1 VASRWTQSATIL
13 PPTIKV
19 CGRKLLP
26 FSLRHRLALESIDS
40 PLLDFSKPIGAED
53 VIAGARILSTH
64 NLAEVREPLSF
75 WELVTLKKLQV
86 SKKNLK
92 AEAYKLLVYFQAQAL
107 YPRFWESDKPTKDSP
122 IDWKLIV
129 VANLVANGLSL
140 TEAWTMPE
148 SEAVWLHMAFL
159 QRSGCD
165 IKLVTDHEWEVMQK
179 ELEELENE
187 KTKPYKRNN

>member
-1 VASRWTQSATIL
+1 VATRWTQAATIL

-26 FSLRHRLALESIDS
+26 FSLRHRVALESIDS
-40 PLLDFSKPIGAED
+40 PLLDFSKDIGAED
-53 VIAGARILSTH
+53 VMAGAKILSTYDMKE
-64 NLAEVREPLSF
+64 AREGLSF
-75 WELVTLKKLQV
+75 WELVTLKNMRI
-86 SKKNLK
+86 SKKKLK
-92 AEAYKLLVYFQAQAL
+92 EEAYKLLIYFQAQSL
-107 YPRFWESDKPTKDSP
+107 YPRFWESDKPSKDNP

-129 VANLVANGLSL
+129 ISNLVANGVSL

-165 IKLVTDHEWEVMQK
+165 IKLVSDHEWEVMQK
-179 ELEELENE
+179 ELAELEAEKNQQTN
-187 KTKPYKRNN
+187 KTK